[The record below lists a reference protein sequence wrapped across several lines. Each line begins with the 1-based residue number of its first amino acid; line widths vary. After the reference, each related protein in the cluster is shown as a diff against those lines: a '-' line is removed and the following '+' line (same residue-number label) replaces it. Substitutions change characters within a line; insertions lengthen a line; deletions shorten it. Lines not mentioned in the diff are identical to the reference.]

1 MSKLAT
7 ESTPVTNPTV
17 RRSDLLLAAILLAGA
32 VLRFSGHNWDNQTHM
47 HPDER
52 FLTGVETKLVLPANL
67 REYFDTT
74 NSRFNP
80 HNNGDTFFVYG
91 TLPIFIVRI
100 LGEWAGETDYSQIHL
115 VGRAASASFDLIS
128 IYLVFLIGSRLYS
141 RRVGLLA
148 AAFSAFSVLL
158 IQHAHFFVVDPFAN
172 TFILGGIYFAVRA
185 LDEDRWLNYAL
196 FGLFLGMAS
205 ASKISAAPLAGVIVL
220 SSLVR
225 LWGSPEGFNPRRL
238 VGYGWRVALAA
249 LVSLVTFRLFQPYA
263 FKSFSLALNPAW
275 LDNLASLGSL
285 ASGETDFPPGMQW
298 ANRTPVWFSFKN
310 LVLHGM
316 GLPLGVLAWGG
327 WGWALARTIRGD
339 WRRHLIPVAWTGLY
353 FLGRSVGFVTA
364 MRYELPVYPTLA
376 LLAAWALWHGWEA
389 LRGVRVF
396 GRLRADWA
404 VAGVGGL
411 VLVATASY
419 AIAFALNF
427 TRPFSRYE
435 ASAWIYRHVPGPV
448 NVVLEVQGSQ
458 QLEPIA
464 LPEGTFLDQGS
475 SLEVPFR
482 SREPATAVAVLIPY
496 ATTDSNAGEGTLRA
510 TLFDE
515 SGPLAEAAAP
525 VPAGGESRLE
535 LKLDRPVT
543 LRTDA
548 AYRVRLELVGT
559 ESLAFRGSVIVTETS
574 WDDALP
580 LPIEERSG
588 FPLLY
593 TGANQE
599 LYWPDADD
607 SDGSGQSDKLE
618 RLVSTLNAGDYLIIT
633 SNRQYGSVGRLPQKY
648 PLTVA
653 YYRALF
659 GCPTGTEVEVCAAR
673 AQPGE
678 IEGRLGYDLVAVF
691 ERNPSLGPLVYRDQL
706 AEEAFTVYDHPK
718 VLVFAKS
725 PEFDSATVLAELSG
739 VDLTQIVNLPPVQL
753 GSPKSTPNLLIPADR
768 LEAQRSGGT
777 WSDLFSRNSLINR
790 WEPLAVVFWWLMV
803 GVLGLLAFPI
813 VRAAFPGLID
823 GGYPL
828 ARLVG
833 VLLVA
838 WASWLLASTAI
849 APYTRGTILIAV
861 LAMASLSGVLAWR
874 DRERLRTW
882 LGERR
887 REILWVE
894 LLALGFF
901 LFDLA
906 IRLGNPDL
914 WHRYLGGEKP
924 MDFSYLNAVL
934 KSTTFPPFDPWYA
947 GGYINYYYFGFVFV
961 ATPIK
966 LLGVVPSVG
975 YNLALPTLFA
985 FAALAAY
992 AVGSNLVARLG
1003 SAYSSVRVVSPRV
1016 AGLAAAIS
1024 LLVIGNLGTVRLI
1037 YDGLREVGL
1046 RGSESSPPGLL
1057 AAAAGLGKV
1066 LTLQET
1072 LPGGGHHWYW
1082 DPSRAIPAPP
1092 GDVGPIT
1099 EFPFFTFLY
1108 ADLHAHMINL
1118 PLTVLSLAW
1127 GLSWVLAAEKKVQVS
1142 WKGRVLG
1149 IGVGALTLGVL
1160 GPTNTWDFPV
1170 YWTLGAAAAL
1180 AAPFLRSRKF
1190 DLRSGVEAALSVAG
1204 LILLAN
1210 LLYRPYY
1217 LWYGAGYTDADLWRG
1232 SRTSLDGYLTVHG
1245 LYLVILI
1252 PWMAWETRQWLAATP
1267 LSALSRLRP
1276 YFPAVLFAIFMILIG
1291 LAYLAADGVR
1301 IAPLVG
1307 PIVIWSGLLLLR
1319 KNTPIEKRAALA
1331 MVGTAAALTFLVEVV
1346 VLVGDI
1352 GRMNTVFKF
1361 YLQVWTLF
1369 SMASSAALVWLV
1381 ADLPAWGLQVRRA
1394 WTVAFGAVLF
1404 GAALYPLT
1412 ATRAKIQDRMAP
1424 ATPLSLDGMA
1434 FMSAATYDDLGKSIP
1449 LEGDY
1454 HAIQWMQDNVDGSPV
1469 IVEAQLPEYRWGSRF
1484 SIYTGNPAV
1493 LGWNWH
1499 QRQQRA
1505 AADSTDIFARVQDIW
1520 NFYLT
1525 PSTNDALAF
1534 LTRYDV
1540 QYVVVGELEQLYYGS
1555 FDGCAPVN
1563 GGTQVVCDLAG
1574 RYDGIWTLDV
1584 PVDQC
1589 QQNGS
1594 GLSCPTRGLEKF
1606 ELMTGQG
1613 YLRPVY
1619 QNGSTTIYEVLW

>member
-1 MSKLAT
+1 MTKLAA
-7 ESTPVTNPTV
+7 ESTPVTNPRV
-17 RRSDLLLAAILLAGA
+17 RGSDLLLVGILIAGA
-32 VLRFSGHNWDNQTHM
+32 LLRFSGHNWDSQTHM

-52 FLTGVETKLVLPANL
+52 FLTGVETKLVLPTSI
-67 REYFDTT
+67 REYFDTA

-91 TLPIFIVRI
+91 TLPIFIVRV

-128 IYLVFLIGSRLYS
+128 VYLVFLIGSRLYS
-141 RRVGLLA
+141 RKVGLLA
-148 AAFSAFSVLL
+148 AAFSAFSVLP

-185 LDEDRWLNYAL
+185 LDDDRWLNYGL

-205 ASKISAAPLAGVIVL
+205 ASKFSAGPLAGVIVL
-220 SSLVR
+220 SSVIR
-225 LWGSPEGFNPRRL
+225 LWGSPEGISPRRL
-238 VGYGWRVALAA
+238 VGYAWRLALAA
-249 LVSLVTFRLFQPYA
+249 SISLVTFRVFQPYA

-275 LDNLASLGSL
+275 LDNLASLRSL
-285 ASGETDFPPGMQW
+285 ASGESDFPPGMQW
-298 ANRTPVWFSFKN
+298 ADRTPVWFSLKN
-310 LVLHGM
+310 IILHGL
-316 GLPLGVLAWGG
+316 GLPLGLLAWGA
-327 WGWALARTIRGD
+327 WGWALARSIRGD
-339 WRRHLIPVAWTGLY
+339 WRRHLIPVVWTGAY
-353 FLGRSVGFVTA
+353 FLGFSVGFVTA

-376 LLAAWALWHGWEA
+376 LLAAWGLWHGWESLHG
-389 LRGVRVF
+389 LRLFR
-396 GRLRADWA
+396 RLRAKWL
-404 VAGVGGL
+404 VAGVGGF
-411 VLVATASY
+411 VLAATAIY
-419 AIAFALNF
+419 ASAFALNYS
-427 TRPFSRYE
+427 RPFTRYE

-448 NVVLEVQGSQ
+448 NVVLEVQGSE

-464 LPEGTFLDQGS
+464 LPEGTLLDQGG

-482 SREPATAVAVLIPY
+482 TREPATAVAVLIPY
-496 ATTDSNAGEGTLRA
+496 AMSDLTEGQGTLRA
-510 TLFDE
+510 TLLDD
-515 SGPLAEAAAP
+515 SGPLAEATAP
-525 VPAGGESRLE
+525 VLVASESRLE
-535 LKLDRPVT
+535 LTLNRPVT
-543 LRTDA
+543 LQTGA
-548 AYRVRLELVGT
+548 AYRVRLELVGI

-580 LPIEERSG
+580 LPIEERSA

-618 RLVSTLNAGDYLIIT
+618 RLLSTLNAGDYLILT

-653 YYRALF
+653 YYRALL

-673 AQPGE
+673 AQPGA
-678 IEGRLGYDLVAVF
+678 IAGRLGYDLVAVF
-691 ERNPSLGPLVYRDQL
+691 ERNPSLGPLIHRDQL

-725 PEFDSATVLAELSG
+725 AKFDPAVVAAELST
-739 VDLTQIVNLPPVQL
+739 VDLSRIVNLPPVQL
-753 GSPKSTPNLLIPADR
+753 GSASPAPNLLLPEDR
-768 LEAQRSGGT
+768 LEGQRSGGT
-777 WSDLFSRNSLINR
+777 WSELFSRDSLINR
-790 WEPLAVVFWWLMV
+790 WEPLAVVFWWLMLAA
-803 GVLGLLAFPI
+803 LGLLAFPI

-833 VLLVA
+833 VLIVS
-838 WASWLLASTAI
+838 WASWLVASLAI
-849 APYTRGTILIAV
+849 APFTRATIL
-861 LAMASLSGVLAWR
+861 LAMVAMAALSGSLAWR
-874 DRERLRTW
+874 DRDRLHSWFR
-882 LGERR
+882 ERR

-894 LLALGFF
+894 LVALGFF

-924 MDFSYLNAVL
+924 MDFAYLNAVL

-947 GGYINYYYFGFVFV
+947 GGYINYYYFGFVLV

-975 YNLALPTLFA
+975 YNLVLPSLFS

-992 AVGSNLVARLG
+992 TVGTNLVARLG
-1003 SAYSSVRVVSPRV
+1003 TAYSSVRLISPRV

-1046 RGSESSPPGLL
+1046 RGTEGSQPGLL

-1118 PLTVLSLAW
+1118 PLTVLALAW
-1127 GLSWVLAAEKKVQVS
+1127 GLSWVLAAAKRTEIS
-1142 WKGRVLG
+1142 WQGRMLG
-1149 IGVGALTLGVL
+1149 IGVGALALGVL

-1170 YWTLGAAAAL
+1170 YWTLGGVAAA
-1180 AAPFLRSRKF
+1180 AAPFLRSRKL
-1190 DLRSGVEAALSVAG
+1190 DLRSALEAALSVGA
-1204 LILLAN
+1204 LLLLAN

-1217 LWYGAGYTDADLWRG
+1217 LWYGAGYTETDPWQG

-1252 PWMAWETRQWLAATP
+1252 PWMAWETRMWLAATP

-1276 YFPAVLFAIFMILIG
+1276 YFPALLVASFGFLIG
-1291 LAYLAADGVR
+1291 LGYLAADGVR

-1307 PIVIWSGLLLLR
+1307 PIVAWSGLLLLR
-1319 KNTPIEKRAALA
+1319 RNYPIEKRVALT
-1331 MVGTAAALTFLVEVV
+1331 MIGTAAALTFLVEVV

-1369 SMASSAALVWLV
+1369 SMAGSAALVWLL

-1394 WTVAFGAVLF
+1394 WTVAFGAVLI

-1434 FMSAATYDDLGKSIP
+1434 FMTTATYDDLGKSIP

-1454 HAIQWMQDNVDGSPV
+1454 HAIQWMQDHVEGSPV
-1469 IVEAQLPEYRWGSRF
+1469 IVEAQLPEYRWGSRY
-1484 SIYTGNPAV
+1484 SIYTGLPTV
-1493 LGWNWH
+1493 LGWNFH

-1505 AADSTDIFARVQDIW
+1505 AAESTDIFARVQDIW

-1525 PSTNDALAF
+1525 PSTNDALTF
-1534 LTRYDV
+1534 LARYDV
-1540 QYVVVGELEQLYYGS
+1540 QYVVVGELERLYYGS

-1563 GGTQVVCDLAG
+1563 GGVQVVCDLAG

-1589 QQNGS
+1589 QQTGS

-1606 ELMTGQG
+1606 EIMTGQG

-1619 QNGSTTIYEVLW
+1619 QTGTTTIYEVLW